1 MYLHRERRIT
11 VFEDPDAE
19 RKYLM
24 LDELGQV
31 LKHLSNALSR
41 KWMYIWAFD
50 NVCIVEVIMYYSCC
64 FQSKKLYSANW
75 SP

>member
-1 MYLHRERRIT
+1 MHLHRERRIT

-41 KWMYIWAFD
+41 KWMYGHL
-50 NVCIVEVIMYYSCC
+50 IMLVL
-64 FQSKKLYSANW
+64 FKL
-75 SP
+75 